1 MFDRIFGQSSG
12 RVVAIARLS
21 LAALFLIAT
30 ISDPTVA
37 PPVAIQFVLAAYVG
51 FAAIVVWFV
60 WKNWWIDARI
70 AAPAHVVDILFFMI
84 VVLWPQ
90 GYASPYFL
98 IFIFLLLSAAIRW
111 GWRATTFTA
120 ALVIPLYLVA
130 GLFVAQPA
138 GAEFDLQRFIIRS
151 GYLVVL
157 SAILIWFGLRRR
169 FSTGALLADGSA
181 EIGTEEGSP
190 FHAALRHSRQVLK
203 AGYGLALW
211 THPDGGQ
218 ETVSVKGEDIHQL
231 TIPAVLTTSPAQHA
245 F

>member
-37 PPVAIQFVLAAYVG
+37 PPVAIEFVLAAYVA
-51 FAAIVVWFV
+51 FAAIVVWLV
-60 WKNWWIDARI
+60 WKDWWIDARI
-70 AAPAHVVDILFFMI
+70 AAPAHVIDILFFMI
-84 VVLWPQ
+84 VVLWPE

-111 GWRATTFTA
+111 GWRATALTA
-120 ALVIPLYLVA
+120 AAVIPLYLVA
-130 GLFVAQPA
+130 GLLVAQPA
-138 GAEFDLQRFIIRS
+138 GAGFELQRFIIRS

-169 FSTGALLADGSA
+169 FSTGALLPDAPA
-181 EIGTEEGSP
+181 EIATESESP
-190 FHAALRHSRQVLK
+190 FHAALRHAKQVMK
-203 AGYGLALW
+203 ARSGLALW
-211 THPDGGQ
+211 THPGGEQ
-218 ETVSVKGEDIHQL
+218 DV
-231 TIPAVLTTSPAQHA
+231 

>member
-30 ISDPTVA
+30 ISDPTLA
-37 PPVAIQFVLAAYVG
+37 PPGAIRVVLPRSVG
-51 FAAIVVWFV
+51 FAAIVVWLV

-70 AAPAHVVDILFFMI
+70 AAPAHVVDVLFFMI

-111 GWRATTFTA
+111 GWRATAFTA

-130 GLFVAQPA
+130 GLLIAHPPGGGLGPEDPFPPRGAPPRPSAPPGSVAA
-138 GAEFDLQRFIIRS
+138 GD
-151 GYLVVL
+151 
-157 SAILIWFGLRRR
+157 RRAP
-169 FSTGALLADGSA
+169 T
-181 EIGTEEGSP
+181 
-190 FHAALRHSRQVLK
+190 
-203 AGYGLALW
+203 
-211 THPDGGQ
+211 
-218 ETVSVKGEDIHQL
+218 
-231 TIPAVLTTSPAQHA
+231 
-245 F
+245 